1 MKYKLII
8 LFLISNT
15 VNAIKLRDGDDTAD
29 VDTSEMTEADKK
41 KNEER
46 KFAEVNALMS
56 QYD

>member
-15 VNAIKLRDGDDTAD
+15 ANAIKLRDGDDTVD
-29 VDTSEMTEADKK
+29 VDTSEMTDAEKK

-46 KFAEVNALMS
+46 KFAEVNKLMS